1 MTSAEATKAIAHAG
15 LELAPGFVLIYGR
28 PDQPYKLNAIA
39 HTGDYRLE
47 ALAAAM
53 ADLIN
58 VWIAQGLL
66 DSEETLAILH
76 AKTGST
82 TGILRD

>member
-1 MTSAEATKAIAHAG
+1 MTSVEVTKVIARAA
-15 LELAPGFVLIYGR
+15 LERTSGFVLIYGDPER
-28 PDQPYKLNAIA
+28 PNKLNAIA

-58 VWIAQGLL
+58 VWIEQGLL
-66 DSEETLAILH
+66 DSEETLAILR